1 MNEALKT
8 AAEMLQT
15 TPEDLARYPE
25 SVQQDMIDA
34 AAKNAFDDLHAIWE
48 DAYLNEEMQEVSR
61 VSGVSM
67 QSLLDMPNAAK
78 VELTYLLAQ
87 NPNDS
92 TALNRRITEFLSTAS
107 IPDIAVLLKKPVQ
120 ELRALPLNK
129 QKELCGAMDMLYGTV
144 PEDELIAELTG
155 ILNGDAS

>member
-1 MNEALKT
+1 MNEALKK
-8 AAEMLQT
+8 AAAMLQT

-25 SVQQDMIDA
+25 NVQQDMIA
-34 AAKNAFDDLHAIWE
+34 AAAGNAFDDLHVIWE
-48 DAYLNEEMQEVSR
+48 NAYLNEEMQEVSR

-67 QSLLDMPNAAK
+67 QSLLDLPNNAK

-92 TALNRRITEFLSTAS
+92 AALNRCITEHLSVAS

-120 ELRALPLNK
+120 ELRTLPLDK
-129 QKELCGAMDMLYGTV
+129 QKELCGTLDMLYGTV
-144 PEDELIAELTG
+144 QEDELIAELTG

>member
-25 SVQQDMIDA
+25 NVQQDMIA
-34 AAKNAFDDLHAIWE
+34 AAARNAFDDLHAIWE
-48 DAYLNEEMQEVSR
+48 NAYLNEEMQEVSR

-67 QSLLDMPNAAK
+67 QTLLDMPNAAK

-129 QKELCGAMDMLYGTV
+129 QKELCGAMDMFYGTV
-144 PEDELIAELTG
+144 PEDELIVELTG

>member
-25 SVQQDMIDA
+25 NVQQDMIA
-34 AAKNAFDDLHAIWE
+34 AAARNAFDDLHAIWE

-92 TALNRRITEFLSTAS
+92 TALNLRITEFLSTAS
-107 IPDIAVLLKKPVQ
+107 SPDIAVLLKKPVQ